1 MILSCLSATVA
12 WTTIIANIVT
22 SLGIIGIFFTIRSVT
37 KNRVT
42 KRTFTCDL
50 QRVQKAYIDEKITEY
65 RFDLHIVNFT
75 DNDCSISSI
84 VLQVNGTPYET
95 FQKRFI
101 NNWIEYVKVKDI
113 YIKAHISI
121 TLEGILIRLSDDTEI
136 KKITLLL
143 DTTAGKL
150 NYILNIADF

>member
-1 MILSCLSATVA
+1 MILSCLSDTVA

-22 SLGIIGIFFTIRSVT
+22 SLGIIGIFFTIRTIT

-42 KRTFTCDL
+42 KRTLTCDL
-50 QRVQKAYIDEKITEY
+50 QRVQKVYTEEKRTEY

-84 VLQVNGTPYET
+84 VLQVNGTPYEI
-95 FQKRFI
+95 FQKRYT

-113 YIKAHISI
+113 YIKAHISV
-121 TLEGILIRLSDDTEI
+121 TLEGVLIRFPDDTEI
-136 KKITLLL
+136 KKVSLLL
-143 DTTAGKL
+143 DTTAGRL
-150 NYILNIADF
+150 NYILNVADF